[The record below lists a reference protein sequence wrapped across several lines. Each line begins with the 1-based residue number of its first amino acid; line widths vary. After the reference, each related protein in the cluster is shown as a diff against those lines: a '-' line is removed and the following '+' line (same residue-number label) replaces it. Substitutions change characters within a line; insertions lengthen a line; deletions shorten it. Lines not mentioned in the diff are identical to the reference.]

1 MRQPDVVLI
10 HPPSVFDFRERAI
23 FYGPVSDVIPSS
35 PVFEM
40 YPIGFLTLAAYLRR
54 HGYRVRIVN
63 LALLMMRS
71 RRFDPERFLRR
82 LQPKLFGIDLHW
94 LPHAHGGPA
103 LAELLKRIH
112 PEVPI
117 VFGGISATYFHRE
130 LIDDP
135 AVDFVLRGAV
145 TEPALLA
152 LVREIE
158 RPRHFDTVPGL
169 TWKDAS
175 GIHVNADAPAAASL
189 DEYGFDLGM
198 MVSSVIRHLD
208 FWTSVPFHSWWR
220 HPITAVFTVKGCA
233 RGCVTCGASLPAFR
247 RFMPGCFPLI
257 RGPGAIADQV
267 RQLAEI
273 TRAPIFFVGDLRDG
287 GETYAR
293 DVLAA
298 LARTPVANRLVFE
311 FFDPPDSA
319 LIETIDASVRNWGAE
334 LSPESHDESIRAH
347 LGKAR
352 FTNARMEEAIGRI
365 LASRCEALDL
375 FYMIGLPGQTH
386 AGIME
391 MVDSIE
397 RLFVRFDRRL
407 SAFITPMGPFLD
419 PGSSGFEHAEERG
432 YTLHAHTLAEHR
444 ALLEQNDWE
453 SILNYETRWMSRA
466 EIVDATYDA
475 AERLNELK
483 FRYGRIDNRIAA
495 GVRNRLAR
503 ARAIRAQLLAGISTD
518 ALAREIRD
526 ASEGTVNDKAELFAP
541 AAFLTHFRIG
551 GILRLLAR
559 EWLDWRAPAM
569 GRKSLSAS

>member
-82 LQPKLFGIDLHW
+82 LRPKLFGIDLHW

-103 LAELLKRIH
+103 LAALLKRIH
-112 PEVPI
+112 PDVPI

-130 LIDDP
+130 LIEDP

-145 TEPALLA
+145 TEPSLLT

-158 RPRHFDTVPGL
+158 EARRFEIVPGL
-169 TWKDAS
+169 TWKDAA
-175 GIHVNADAPAAASL
+175 GIRINPDAPATSIN
-189 DEYGFDLGM
+189 EYGLDLGM

-208 FWTSVPFHSWWR
+208 FWSSVPFHSWWR
-220 HPITAVFTVKGCA
+220 HPITAVFSVKGCR
-233 RGCVTCGASLPAFR
+233 RGCVTCGASAPAFR

-257 RGPGAIADQV
+257 RGPAAIAAQV

-287 GETYAR
+287 GDGYAR
-293 DVLAA
+293 EVLAA
-298 LARTPVANRLVFE
+298 LAQTPVANRLVFE
-311 FFDPPDSA
+311 FFDPPDAA
-319 LIETIDASVRNWGAE
+319 LIDAIDASVRHWGAE
-334 LSPESHDESIRAH
+334 LSPESHDETIRAH
-347 LGKAR
+347 LGKAS
-352 FTNARMEEAIGRI
+352 FTNARMDEAIERI
-365 LASRCEALDL
+365 LQSRCETLDL
-375 FYMIGLPGQTH
+375 FFMIGLPGQTSR
-386 AGIME
+386 GVME
-391 MVDSIE
+391 MVDAIE
-397 RLFVRFDRRL
+397 QLFVRFDRRL

-419 PGSSGFEHAEERG
+419 PGSSGFEHAEALG
-432 YTLHAHTLAEHR
+432 YRLFAHTLAEHK
-444 ALLEQNDWE
+444 ALLEENDWE
-453 SILNYETRWMSRA
+453 SMLNYETRWMTRA

-483 FRYGRIDNRIAA
+483 LQHGRINAKTAA
-495 GVRNRLAR
+495 AVRHRLAR
-503 ARAIRAQLLAGISTD
+503 ARSIRTRMANGSID
-518 ALAREIRD
+518 AALSHEIRD

-541 AAFLTHFRIG
+541 AALLTNFRIG
-551 GILRLLAR
+551 GILRVVAR
-559 EWLDWRAPAM
+559 EWM
-569 GRKSLSAS
+569 GVGSSA

>member
-40 YPIGFLTLAAYLRR
+40 YPIGFLTLAAHLRR

-71 RRFDPERFLRR
+71 RRFDPERYLRR
-82 LQPKLFGIDLHW
+82 LRPKLFGIDLHW

-103 LAELLKRIH
+103 LAALLKRIH

-145 TEPALLA
+145 TEPSLLA
-152 LVREIE
+152 LVQEIE
-158 RPRHFDTVPGL
+158 GFRRFDAVPGL
-169 TWKDAS
+169 TWRDAT
-175 GIHVNADAPAAASL
+175 GVRVNADGPESPSL
-189 DEYGFDLGM
+189 DEYGLDLGM
-198 MVSSVIRHLD
+198 MVATVVRSLD
-208 FWTSVPFHSWWR
+208 FWTSVPFHTWWR

-233 RGCVTCGASLPAFR
+233 RGCVTCGASRPAFR

-257 RGPGAIADQV
+257 RSPEANAGQV

-287 GETYAR
+287 GDAYTRE
-293 DVLAA
+293 VLAA
-298 LARTPVANRLVFE
+298 LARTPVPNRLVFE
-311 FFDPPDSA
+311 FFDPPDAA
-319 LIETIDASVRNWGAE
+319 LVEAIDASVVHWGAE

-352 FTNARMEEAIGRI
+352 FTNARMEQAIASI
-365 LASRCEALDL
+365 LRSRCEALDL
-375 FYMIGLPGQTH
+375 FFMIGLPGQTH
-386 AGIME
+386 RGIMD
-391 MVDSIE
+391 MVDAIE

-419 PGSSGFEHAEERG
+419 PGSNGFEHAEARG
-432 YTLHAHTLAEHR
+432 YRLYAHTLAEHR
-444 ALLEQNDWE
+444 ALLEENDWE
-453 SILNYETRWMSRA
+453 SILNYETLWMSRA

-483 FRYGRIDNRIAA
+483 FRHGRINAKTAA
-495 GVRNRLAR
+495 GVRDRLAR
-503 ARAIRAQLLAGISTD
+503 ARAIRARLAHSSID
-518 ALAREIRD
+518 ATLSREIRD

-541 AAFLTHFRIG
+541 SAFLRNFRIG
-551 GILRLLAR
+551 GILRVLAR
-559 EWLDWRAPAM
+559 EWR
-569 GRKSLSAS
+569 R